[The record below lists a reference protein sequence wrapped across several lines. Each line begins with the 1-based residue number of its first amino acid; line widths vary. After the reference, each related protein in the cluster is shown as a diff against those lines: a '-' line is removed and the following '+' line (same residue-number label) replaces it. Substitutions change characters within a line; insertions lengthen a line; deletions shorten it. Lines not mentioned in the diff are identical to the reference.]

1 MQRESLHCGELI
13 KRLNDILGRCANEEL
28 RADDMTSSQVK
39 MLMIINETK
48 DECITLKELEKHF
61 GVAQATI
68 AGTAAR
74 LEKKGMIESFYDPSD
89 KRVKHVRI
97 TDKGR
102 AMCVH
107 AGKAMHD
114 KEKWFLSALSADE
127 KEELINDIPIGRFGT
142 VDEVANT
149 VLFLCQNNT
158 SYLTGQIIR
167 IDGGFL

>member
-1 MQRESLHCGELI
+1 
-13 KRLNDILGRCANEEL
+13 
-28 RADDMTSSQVK
+28 MTSSQVK

-114 KEKWFLSALSADE
+114 KEKWFLSALSDDE
-127 KEELINDIPIGRFGT
+127 KEELHRLLQKVYDD
-142 VDEVANT
+142 V
-149 VLFLCQNNT
+149 NNCE
-158 SYLTGQIIR
+158 R
-167 IDGGFL
+167 KCKKC

>member
-114 KEKWFLSALSADE
+114 KEKWFLWQCMT
-127 KEELINDIPIGRFGT
+127 KKNGFFHRFLLMKKKNYT
-142 VDEVANT
+142 V
-149 VLFLCQNNT
+149 C
-158 SYLTGQIIR
+158 YKKYMMM
-167 IDGGFL
+167 

>member
-74 LEKKGMIESFYDPSD
+74 LEKKGMIESFYD
-89 KRVKHVRI
+89 
-97 TDKGR
+97 R

-127 KEELINDIPIGRFGT
+127 KEELHRLLQKVYDD
-142 VDEVANT
+142 V
-149 VLFLCQNNT
+149 NNCE
-158 SYLTGQIIR
+158 R
-167 IDGGFL
+167 KCKKC

>member
-13 KRLNDILGRCANEEL
+13 KRLNDILGRCSNEEL

-39 MLMIINETK
+39 MLMMINETK

-102 AMCVH
+102 TMCVH

-114 KEKWFLSALSADE
+114 KEKWFFH
-127 KEELINDIPIGRFGT
+127 RFLLT
-142 VDEVANT
+142 KRRITPSVTKVYDDV
-149 VLFLCQNNT
+149 NNCE
-158 SYLTGQIIR
+158 R
-167 IDGGFL
+167 KCKKC